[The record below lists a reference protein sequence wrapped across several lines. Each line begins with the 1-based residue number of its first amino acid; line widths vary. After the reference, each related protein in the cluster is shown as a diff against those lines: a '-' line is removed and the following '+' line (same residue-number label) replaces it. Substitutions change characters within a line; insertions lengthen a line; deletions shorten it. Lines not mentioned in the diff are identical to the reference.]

1 MHTAHG
7 SQLPKNILYM
17 KKFYREI
24 IKQGKDVKTF
34 AKDVG
39 VSTQTIYS
47 WKSGQSKPTVKNIH
61 KIAKILN
68 MDINIIIDDFHN

>member
-1 MHTAHG
+1 
-7 SQLPKNILYM
+7 M

-47 WKSGQSKPTVKNIH
+47 WKSGKSIPKTLHIH
-61 KIAKILN
+61 KIAKILK
-68 MDINIIIDDFHN
+68 MDINIIIDDFHI